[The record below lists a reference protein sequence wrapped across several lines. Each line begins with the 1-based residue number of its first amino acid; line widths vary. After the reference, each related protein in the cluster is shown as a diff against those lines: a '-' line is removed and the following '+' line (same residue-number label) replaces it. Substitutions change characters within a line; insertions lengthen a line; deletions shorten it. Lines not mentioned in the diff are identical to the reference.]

1 MLNRKLHGP
10 EPGQIAL
17 RAAAAMLLVAAALLL
32 VLRLPAEAQAND
44 RDVSG
49 VTLTSPN
56 PGELVITWDAPSRAP
71 NDYRLTWKKSD
82 GKWHSYK
89 NANTVDGGNAYP
101 TGTSYTVTGLEEGTA
116 YQARVRARYHDG
128 DGNLEQSGPWSD
140 AAEITISAT
149 PSQDGDGDSNEG
161 PSTSPPSK
169 PAGLI
174 TAASHDSVLLA
185 WDNPDDDGITGY
197 QVLRGPDAD
206 NLVPLVDDSGDADT
220 SYTDDTVE
228 AETTYVY
235 AVRGRNADGL
245 SPQSDP
251 VSVTTPAAPPAK
263 PTGLITAASHDSVLL
278 TWDNPDDDTITG
290 YQILRGDDADSLA
303 VLLDDTGSATSSYTD
318 SNVVEQTTYVYA
330 VRARNARGLGPQSD
344 PVTVTTSAVPEEDK
358 PPTSA
363 RALAQA
369 EFTLAGQDLDTSDSN
384 CLEDTIGDITDACT
398 INVNTT
404 TAIFAVDGTL
414 DSNDRISVKIGRD
427 KAAVDSVSAV
437 ADESNLVGTDREVE
451 LTFQV
456 GRNLMRLWGDED
468 GSPGGSEVHFY
479 RVNVLPYWELNGDRL
494 SKIDDCRSSSDRTAA
509 QITDDDCIVTQFG
522 TSAKIQFHNVIKDQ
536 FNVYVHVNGIEVIRE
551 PGNTALAGPFT
562 LDLQDGDNVVKV
574 RLADKRDSHFS
585 EDYGSDR
592 FHYKVK
598 ATDVLVSNLGQ
609 SASAFITIQS
619 TNTDQDAAIQFTTGS
634 ETNGYLISQV
644 RLDMSASSGT
654 SPRVSIYSDSSGQ
667 PGSSLKVLTNSG
679 TITNILGQVDFGAD
693 NYGLNP
699 STHYWIVVE
708 RASGIGGVF
717 LRVTNSRAEDTGS
730 AVGWSIGDN
739 GSYLSGG
746 TWSTLTG
753 GITIPRIAVKGT
765 VAQTSA
771 SDDATLSALALTD
784 ASDNAVTLD
793 PTFAS
798 DTTSYRATVANSIS
812 RIKVKPT
819 ANDSGATIEYLDD
832 SDMTLAD
839 ADTSTADVFDFVL
852 VEGANVV
859 KVKVTAED
867 RTTTKTYQVTVTRE
881 ATTPGAPAS
890 LTASA
895 GNAEATLT
903 WTAPASDGGA
913 AITKYQYRV
922 SVDGGTT
929 WAPDWT
935 DVPDGSDSGSDQGDE
950 RTVTVTSLVND
961 SLHTFQVR
969 AVNSEGDGSEIEAT
983 ATPTATVVTPTASDD
998 ATLSALALTDASN
1011 NAVALTPAFAS
1022 STTSYSATVDNSVS
1036 RIKMEPTTND
1046 SNANIEYLDASDS
1059 TLPDED
1065 TNTAVFDF
1073 DLSEGE
1079 NVVKVKVTAE
1089 DSTTTKTYTVT
1100 VTRDSATAATGAP
1113 TITGTATVHQTLTA
1127 ETTNIS
1133 DVDGLTGASFSYQW
1147 IRVDTDGSESD
1158 IAGAV
1163 SSTYVPTGDDEGKRL
1178 KVRVSFDDD
1187 NSNSESLT
1195 SAATAAV
1202 SPSPCT
1208 VEGALRFN
1216 GSLPSAIDVV
1226 IGDSDWYDGHAPF
1239 VVGTGVPGPVLSRL

>member
-1 MLNRKLHGP
+1 MQNAKLVGTR
-10 EPGQIAL
+10 PGQVAL
-17 RAAAAMLLVAAALLL
+17 MAALALLIVGSALLL
-32 VLRLPAEAQAND
+32 ANQPAEAQQDDKATSNLAL
-44 RDVSG
+44 S
-49 VTLTSPN
+49 SPN
-56 PGELVITWDAPSRAP
+56 PGELVIAWDAPGNAP
-71 NDYRLTWKKSD
+71 EDYRVTWKKSTAR
-82 GKWHSYK
+82 WPSYK
-89 NANTVDGGNAYP
+89 NENTVEGGNAFP
-101 TGTSYTVTGLEEGTA
+101 TGTSHTVTGLEEGTA
-116 YQARVRARYHDG
+116 YKARVRARYFNDNG
-128 DGNLEQSGPWSD
+128 DLEKSGPWS
-140 AAEITISAT
+140 ATEEIAVAQT
-149 PSQDGDGDSNEG
+149 P
-161 PSTSPPSK
+161 PPAK

-174 TAASHDSVLLA
+174 TAASHDSVLLS
-185 WDNPDDDGITGY
+185 WDNPDDDTITGY

-206 NLVPLVDDSGDADT
+206 NLTVL
-220 SYTDDTVE
+220 TDDTGD
-228 AETTYVY
+228 A
-235 AVRGRNADGL
+235 NA
-245 SPQSDP
+245 
-251 VSVTTPAAPPAK
+251 
-263 PTGLITAASHDSVLL
+263 
-278 TWDNPDDDTITG
+278 
-290 YQILRGDDADSLA
+290 
-303 VLLDDTGSATSSYTD
+303 SYTD
-318 SNVVEQTTYVYA
+318 SSAVEQTTYVYA
-330 VRARNARGLGPQSD
+330 VRARNARGLSPQSD
-344 PVTVTTSAVPEEDK
+344 PVTVTTSAVPEEDE

-363 RALAQA
+363 RALAGE

-398 INVNTT
+398 INIDTT
-404 TAIFAVDGTL
+404 RAIFAVDGTL
-414 DSNDRISVKIGRD
+414 DSDDRLNVKIGRD
-427 KAAVDSVSAV
+427 KAAVDAASAV
-437 ADESNLVGTDREVE
+437 VDHNDLRGTDQQVT

-468 GSPGGSEVHFY
+468 GSGGSSSEEHFY

-494 SKIDDCRSSSDRTAA
+494 SKSDDCRSTSDRTAA
-509 QITDDDCIVTQFG
+509 QITNDHCIITQFG
-522 TSAKIQFHNVIKDQ
+522 NDATIRFHNVIKDQ
-536 FNVYVHVNGIEVIRE
+536 FNVYVHVNETRVINE
-551 PGNTALAGPFT
+551 PDDTDLAGPFD
-562 LDLQDGDNVVKV
+562 LDLQDGDNAVRV
-574 RLADKRDSHFS
+574 RLASKRDSHFS
-585 EDYGSDR
+585 EDYGTDK

-644 RLDMSASSGT
+644 RLDISASSGT

-699 STHYWIVVE
+699 STSYWIVVE

-730 AVGWSIGDN
+730 AVGWSIGNN

-765 VAQTSA
+765 VAQTAA
-771 SDDATLSALALTD
+771 SDDAILSALALTD
-784 ASDNAVTLD
+784 ASDNTVTLS
-793 PTFAS
+793 PAFAS
-798 DTTSYRATVANSIS
+798 STTSYRATVANSIS
-812 RIKVKPT
+812 RIKVDPT
-819 ANDSGATIEYLDD
+819 TNDSGATIEYLDD

-839 ADTSTADVFDFVL
+839 ADTSTADMFDFVL

-895 GNAEATLT
+895 DNAEATLT

-1011 NAVALTPAFAS
+1011 NAVALTPTFAS
-1022 STTSYSATVDNSVS
+1022 GATSYNAKVVTTVS
-1036 RIKMEPTTND
+1036 RIKVQPTTSD
-1046 SNANIEYLDASDS
+1046 SNATIDV
-1059 TLPDED
+1059 P
-1065 TNTAVFDF
+1065 
-1073 DLSEGE
+1073 GRQR
-1079 NVVKVKVTAE
+1079 
-1089 DSTTTKTYTVT
+1089 
-1100 VTRDSATAATGAP
+1100 RDPSRRGHQHRGVRLRPERGVERRQGQGDRRGRARPPGP
-1113 TITGTATVHQTLTA
+1113 T
-1127 ETTNIS
+1127 
-1133 DVDGLTGASFSYQW
+1133 
-1147 IRVDTDGSESD
+1147 
-1158 IAGAV
+1158 
-1163 SSTYVPTGDDEGKRL
+1163 P
-1178 KVRVSFDDD
+1178 
-1187 NSNSESLT
+1187 
-1195 SAATAAV
+1195 
-1202 SPSPCT
+1202 SPSPGT
-1208 VEGALRFN
+1208 RRPPLRVRR
-1216 GSLPSAIDVV
+1216 PSREPPA
-1226 IGDSDWYDGHAPF
+1226 
-1239 VVGTGVPGPVLSRL
+1239 